1 MHRVLGPVRHL
12 RLACPAKGC
21 ACYAALTIPV
31 TRFQTPKSASSSSS
45 SGSSNILSELNPEQ
59 LAAVTCDAH
68 AVRVKAGP
76 GSGKTRV
83 VAARVARLISQ
94 GCAPSSILVITF
106 TRRAAGEL
114 KERITKAVGA
124 QAAAQVTA
132 CTFHSICCR
141 ILRSYVTQLGSG
153 LSREFVILDPDES
166 VMVYKHVLHEVVLPM
181 LKTSEVKSPSL
192 TALAADL
199 HAFFSLAKSS
209 VPTTYGI
216 KMKPVLAQLLRA
228 KKLELPNNLGNEMR
242 GILRQPDTLATL
254 LEAYQRKLTENDS
267 IDLDDLLGLAVALVQ
282 GREGVRA
289 VLQSRY
295 RHVMVDEFQD
305 TNTPQYELVRLLKG
319 PQGNLFT
326 VGDPDQAIYGWRGA
340 NPVNMEHVF
349 QDHYP
354 DGQLLYLTTN
364 YRSGANIIRTAEAV
378 LAHNGLPKLHKP
390 LVAMKPDP
398 GHVEHVTVRDAYKEA
413 QWVAQ
418 RIRRLHQHERVPL
431 SQCAVLYRTKA
442 QAHLMSNALLDEGLP
457 FRVLGN
463 LGFWERLEVKDLLA
477 FLRLAANPCT
487 DSMALDRIIAKPAR
501 AIGAKAKESLRKCAA
516 VQDKQLSRLMFDD
529 LHEVWLGPL
538 KTEQALAKL
547 HTYSTSELSG
557 KLRPLVEMQLVPAL
571 PPSLEGD
578 KQFKSSQAGLH
589 ELRAAVVLMRNA
601 ARYLS
606 LEAAVD
612 VAMLGARYA
621 AYCDD
626 EGGRLERIDQLK
638 RLCSTP
644 SAWLAATP
652 TLDHDDSTSS
662 LNDSLN
668 IHHSNSP
675 GASDISSSPCDPS
688 LPMLRAFLE
697 HAQLLHDDQP
707 ESSEEPKGSKGRTKQ
722 NPGEQ
727 VQLMTLHAS
736 KGMEYEVVFVL
747 GLEEDLLPS
756 SMHQNVQGALDE
768 EKRLAYVGCT
778 RAKQSLYLLT
788 AQERAIHGKRGD
800 RHVSRFVSSIR
811 KIVKLAQR
819 AFHVKWTHC

>member
-1 MHRVLGPVRHL
+1 
-12 RLACPAKGC
+12 
-21 ACYAALTIPV
+21 
-31 TRFQTPKSASSSSS
+31 
-45 SGSSNILSELNPEQ
+45 
-59 LAAVTCDAH
+59 
-68 AVRVKAGP
+68 
-76 GSGKTRV
+76 
-83 VAARVARLISQ
+83 
-94 GCAPSSILVITF
+94 
-106 TRRAAGEL
+106 
-114 KERITKAVGA
+114 
-124 QAAAQVTA
+124 
-132 CTFHSICCR
+132 
-141 ILRSYVTQLGSG
+141 
-153 LSREFVILDPDES
+153 
-166 VMVYKHVLHEVVLPM
+166 
-181 LKTSEVKSPSL
+181 
-192 TALAADL
+192 
-199 HAFFSLAKSS
+199 
-209 VPTTYGI
+209 
-216 KMKPVLAQLLRA
+216 
-228 KKLELPNNLGNEMR
+228 
-242 GILRQPDTLATL
+242 
-254 LEAYQRKLTENDS
+254 
-267 IDLDDLLGLAVALVQ
+267 
-282 GREGVRA
+282 
-289 VLQSRY
+289 
-295 RHVMVDEFQD
+295 
-305 TNTPQYELVRLLKG
+305 
-319 PQGNLFT
+319 
-326 VGDPDQAIYGWRGA
+326 
-340 NPVNMEHVF
+340 
-349 QDHYP
+349 
-354 DGQLLYLTTN
+354 
-364 YRSGANIIRTAEAV
+364 
-378 LAHNGLPKLHKP
+378 
-390 LVAMKPDP
+390 
-398 GHVEHVTVRDAYKEA
+398 
-413 QWVAQ
+413 
-418 RIRRLHQHERVPL
+418 
-431 SQCAVLYRTKA
+431 
-442 QAHLMSNALLDEGLP
+442 MSNALLDEGLP
-457 FRVLGN
+457 YRVLGN

-516 VQDKQLSRLMFDD
+516 VQDKQLSRLMFGD

-547 HTYSTSELSG
+547 HTYSTS
-557 KLRPLVEMQLVPAL
+557 AL

-668 IHHSNSP
+668 SLHSSSP
-675 GASDISSSPCDPS
+675 GASDSSSSPCDPS

-707 ESSEEPKGSKGRTKQ
+707 ESSEEPKGFKGRTKQ

-727 VQLMTLHAS
+727 VQLMTLHSS

-778 RAKQSLYLLT
+778 RAKQS
-788 AQERAIHGKRGD
+788 
-800 RHVSRFVSSIR
+800 
-811 KIVKLAQR
+811 
-819 AFHVKWTHC
+819 